1 MYMAK
6 PDNPL
11 RPQGTSLNVLNSLVD
26 LFVLNLLWAVCCIP
40 VVTIG
45 ASTAALYDA
54 VFYSIRGGNR
64 GTYARFFETFRRE
77 WKSGILPTVIWGGT
91 LVLAWYLTTVL
102 GQAAQ
107 VSAQAKI
114 AYIAWSLTCFLLI
127 GGAVW
132 LAPLLSRPH
141 GNLGALLSG
150 CIKKTTSHPVVT
162 FGIGILTSFVMS
174 LSITFIVPMVLLP
187 SVLVMILTYA
197 MEPTFLADGE
207 APTRLV

>member
-64 GTYARFFETFRRE
+64 GTYARFIEIFRRE

-102 GQAAQ
+102 GQAAE
-107 VSAQAKI
+107 VSAQAN
-114 AYIAWSLTCFLLI
+114 AGDPSAARWFLC
-127 GGAVW
+127 
-132 LAPLLSRPH
+132 R
-141 GNLGALLSG
+141 
-150 CIKKTTSHPVVT
+150 
-162 FGIGILTSFVMS
+162 
-174 LSITFIVPMVLLP
+174 
-187 SVLVMILTYA
+187 
-197 MEPTFLADGE
+197 
-207 APTRLV
+207 